1 MPQARGA
8 VVVGR
13 RRMRSTGMRRPR
25 ATGEIFRGSHRQVK
39 RHMTSRTPAT
49 TSLLKKWISST
60 QSTQVEN
67 IQRK

>member
-1 MPQARGA
+1 
-8 VVVGR
+8 
-13 RRMRSTGMRRPR
+13 MRRPR